1 MTAMDRPPHAG
12 AGRNRRKPVP
22 KAIMIWNFRL
32 HFAGSMVSIIGTWMQ
47 LTGQA
52 WLVLQL
58 TGSPLSLAIVT
69 SLQFLPVM
77 LLSLIGG
84 AIADRYTRRRLM
96 ILTQSLGAV
105 QAGLTGLLCA
115 SGSVTIWQV
124 YAMATAL
131 GLINALDLP
140 LRQAFTGELVPPAYL
155 PNAIA
160 MNSLSQNLGRIIGP
174 AIGGL
179 VIAALGVSATYF
191 INALTFGGALLA
203 LVCMRAGDLQPR
215 RAASPQPLFGQVREA
230 MVYAR
235 GTPAVLFLL
244 IATAF
249 IGLFG
254 QNFATI
260 VPLISTFLVHASPA
274 EFGVLNSCLGSGSFI
289 AAAVMTTRGAPSTQ
303 RILLAG
309 TVFGAGLVAIS
320 FSTQLVLSG
329 AIFVFVGAAA
339 VTFSASMQTSLQLWA
354 PPEMRGRLAS
364 IVSLLVPS
372 PIGPILTGAAATTFG
387 VPLTVLMNGLLCCAG
402 IGMAYAFLR
411 YHRRRGTL
419 FVHRDPTDAA

>member
-1 MTAMDRPPHAG
+1 
-12 AGRNRRKPVP
+12 
-22 KAIMIWNFRL
+22 
-32 HFAGSMVSIIGTWMQ
+32 MVSILGTWMQ
-47 LTGQA
+47 MTGQA

-58 TGSPLSLAIVT
+58 THSPLSLAIVT

-84 AIADRYTRRRLM
+84 AIADRFARRRLM
-96 ILTQSLGAV
+96 ILTQSLGGV
-105 QAGLTGLLCA
+105 QAAVTGLLCV
-115 SGSVTIWQV
+115 SGSVTIWHV
-124 YAMATAL
+124 YAMAMTL

-174 AIGGL
+174 AVGGV
-179 VIAALGVSATYF
+179 VIAGLGVAATYF
-191 INALTFGGALLA
+191 INALTFGAALLA
-203 LVCMRAGDLQPR
+203 LAFMRPADLQPR
-215 RAASPQPLFGQVREA
+215 RAASPQHLLLQVREA

-235 GTPAVLFLL
+235 RTPAILFLL

-254 QNFATI
+254 QNFTTV

-274 EFGVLNSCLGSGSFI
+274 EFGILNSCLGSGSFL
-289 AAAVMTTRGAPSTQ
+289 AAAVMTTRGAPSTR

-309 TVFGAGLVAIS
+309 TLFGLGLAAIS
-320 FSTQLVLSG
+320 FSTQLILSG
-329 AIFVFVGAAA
+329 VLFVIVGAAA
-339 VTFSASMQTSLQLWA
+339 VTFSASMQTSIQLWA

-387 VPLTVLMNGLLCCAG
+387 VAATVLMNGLLCCAG
-402 IGMAYAFLR
+402 IGIAYAYLR
-411 YHRRRGTL
+411 VHRRRGTL
-419 FVHRDPTDAA
+419 FEHRPAGDDTAGSA